1 MRRLKI
7 LTLICSLLLSFSL
20 LADDDDYKHE
30 HKKSHIYK
38 NLDYLN
44 LSKHQHKEI
53 KEIVVEY
60 REKYEK
66 FYKKREEKEKRL
78 QELLREETFDKERY
92 EQISKKIHE
101 DAIELEIETLQN
113 IHSVLSTS
121 QRERFSYY
129 LREWQVE

>member
-20 LADDDDYKHE
+20 IADDDYEHE
-30 HKKSHIYK
+30 RKKSHIYK

-66 FYKKREEKEKRL
+66 FYKKREEKENIL

-92 EQISKKIHE
+92 EKIAKEIHE
-101 DAIELEIETLQN
+101 DAIELEAKTLQK
-113 IHSVLSTS
+113 IHSVLSAS
-121 QRERFSYY
+121 QRELFSYY

>member
-1 MRRLKI
+1 MKILKI

-20 LADDDDYKHE
+20 IADDDYEHE

-44 LSKHQHKEI
+44 LSKSQHKEI
-53 KEIVVEY
+53 KEIVIEY
-60 REKYEK
+60 RKDYEK
-66 FYKKREEKEKRL
+66 FYKKREKLQKRL
-78 QELLREETFDKERY
+78 QELLREEKFDKENY
-92 EQISKKIHE
+92 EQISKEIHE

-113 IHSVLSTS
+113 IHSVLSAS

>member
-20 LADDDDYKHE
+20 IADDDDYE
-30 HKKSHIYK
+30 HKKDHIYK

-44 LSKHQHKEI
+44 LSKDQHKEI

-92 EQISKKIHE
+92 EQIAKDKCE
-101 DAIELEIETLQN
+101 DAIGLEAKTLEK
-113 IHSVLSTS
+113 IHSILSAS
-121 QRERFSYY
+121 QRELFSYY

>member
-1 MRRLKI
+1 MIRLKI

-20 LADDDDYKHE
+20 IADDDYE
-30 HKKSHIYK
+30 HKHKKDHIYK

-44 LSKHQHKEI
+44 LSKYQHKDV

-66 FYKKREEKEKRL
+66 FYKNRQELEKRL
-78 QELLREETFDKERY
+78 QELLREEKFDKERY
-92 EQISKKIHE
+92 EQISKEIHK
-101 DAIELEIETLQN
+101 DAIELEAETLQK
-113 IHSVLSTS
+113 IHSVLSAS